1 MVELDDLDKKIIAIL
16 QTDGRIPFSRLAQ
29 ALHVSESTIYLRIK
43 KLREAG
49 ILKGFSA
56 IIDYRAL
63 GKNSL
68 AYVLVKTSPRQH
80 QRVLKVL
87 SNIDNIYEIY
97 DVTGEYQV
105 LLRIL
110 AENRVKL
117 GEIVNRVRRVNGV
130 REVYVLYVLNV
141 VKEERAVRV

>member
-16 QTDGRIPFSRLAQ
+16 QTDGRTPFSRLAQ

-97 DVTGEYQV
+97 DVTGEYQI

-141 VKEERAVRV
+141 VKEERAVRA